1 MRGDDLLKKLVRDRD
16 GLLVGD
22 GNQNKP
28 PRETANDDHNIL
40 VPERLRKRPLQ
51 VHTKSVHGVH
61 DVLWVELASV
71 DPPVTLVLLAFRAR
85 PAVA

>member
-1 MRGDDLLKKLVRDRD
+1 MRGNDLLKELVRDRD
-16 GLLVGD
+16 SLLVGD
-22 GNQNKP
+22 RNQNKP

-40 VPERLRKRPLQ
+40 VPEGLRKRPLQ

-71 DPPVTLVLLAFRAR
+71 DPPVTLIFLALWAR
-85 PAVA
+85 PTVA